1 MVVVGK
7 KEDEDHDDDDV
18 DLETELDRRLGYSR
32 LRPRLDF
39 LRFTHTTKRP
49 GAIYLMR
56 HTQPVVSLRS
66 CEECGQKYQRVHT
79 CNPHAASF
87 FHHQINPVTRNWWQT
102 VSFRPIG
109 SVPDTRRLFLTY
121 DIETYTHHGAF
132 GKQLLPFLLVIHL
145 DGDPVLL
152 QIARDVV
159 AEQRPPGLWR
169 RGPDDD
175 PEHPELAETF
185 YVMDPAPERVG
196 SAFRQLR
203 ADLQTRALQAF
214 WQLKLDENP
223 DLERIYREAPE
234 TLTYEYL
241 SADIAEHLYGHR
253 RRNKKKGKP
262 RSKRARV
269 EEIIEQQPADD
280 EDDPGPVREKP
291 LLAGPPAFWEIYVVG
306 HNISGFDEIV
316 LAANVINNRGEAPAA
331 FRISRNFMPRQ
342 AKLLFN
348 DICYALPNPAIR
360 HPPTHGGDDD
370 DVEAEQIFSDWEEGC
385 LRAADC
391 HDQSLRFL
399 VRDTFQLTHTSLRRA
414 AVAYN
419 LDVAKGNCPYAAV
432 NDLLRIGFYEGDD
445 VNQFPL
451 PRYWA
456 SQSEHDEARADF
468 IRRQGFFARY
478 DIYAEAL
485 RYCALDVI
493 VTARLVQKLLAAY
506 RDFVRHHV
514 GLTEC
519 HFNVFQRPTIS
530 SNSHA
535 IFKQILYRETRPKRT
550 HFAEH
555 LVAPS
560 HDMYDFVRDSI
571 RGGRCYPTV
580 IGILREPVFV
590 YDICGMYAS
599 ALTHPLPTG
608 YPLTPHQC
616 QRAVDEWNA
625 RLRPHTAPSAV
636 ADDHAQISYFDDT
649 LRHGIVVID
658 ADAPEDPRLD
668 PLPPFASRRGG
679 RLAWTNENLR
689 GEVATTLDVI
699 TLHNRGW
706 AVRILP
712 DSRNS
717 LFPAMTCLA
726 RSYVTINI
734 QAKEK
739 ADREKNATM
748 RSIAKLLSNAL
759 YGSFA
764 TCLDNRFV
772 VFSSDVENNVQEQ
785 LARGEITVAAVSFLG
800 SEHMA
805 ADVTSAFTSL
815 FYSPGQNYS
824 PGSTVGPHDA
834 LQQQQSQQSLVHDTA
849 IRETNCGVPV
859 PPPLYNPEW
868 AGPRDPPIPEFNYQP
883 IKLLA
888 VDPEDATLLT
898 LQSVSPLVENR
909 RYPTHLAS
917 FVLAWTRAFTSE
929 WAGFIY
935 QSDRGLEWEKRLLK
949 TVYGDTDSLFT
960 TALGRELMELNG
972 KKRIKKNRLGGLVF
986 DPENPQLTWLVECET
1001 VCPQCGA
1008 DAYAPESVF
1017 LAPKLYALK
1026 ELICTAEPLA
1036 HRGPGK
1042 LRAKGHATFELTYDI
1057 LAECFRAHLVREDP
1071 HASFHT
1077 SRVALRRTLASL
1089 QPQSKPFTV
1098 IESQLTRTLR
1108 PWRDRTLAPVSP
1120 SRPNLLRPY
1129 SNSRPNPRI
1138 LPFDAPAEAAFVK
1151 PLLSHSDSSDDDDND
1166 DEPPP
1171 IISSDTQQLID
1182 ESLMMMANGD
1192 PTVMRQLKKKN
1203 RGYVRRGEHAAPSS
1217 AILWP

>member
-1 MVVVGK
+1 M
-7 KEDEDHDDDDV
+7 
-18 DLETELDRRLGYSR
+18 ETDRRLRYSW

-39 LRFTHTTKRP
+39 LRFRRTPKRP

-56 HTQPVVSLRS
+56 HTQPVVTVRN
-66 CEECGQKYQRVHT
+66 CEECGQKYRHAHT
-79 CNPHAASF
+79 CNPRVASF
-87 FHHQINPVTRNWWQT
+87 FHHQINSATRNWWQT

-109 SVPDTRRLFLTY
+109 SVPTTRRLFLTY

-145 DGDPVLL
+145 EGDPMLL
-152 QIARDVV
+152 QLARDVV
-159 AEQRPPGLWR
+159 AAQVPQGLWR

-175 PEHPELAETF
+175 PEHPELVDTF
-185 YVMDPAPERVG
+185 YIMDPTPKRIG

-203 ADLQTRALQAF
+203 ADLQTWAVQAF
-214 WQLKLDENP
+214 WRLKLDENP
-223 DLERIYREAPE
+223 DLERIAREAPE
-234 TLTYEYL
+234 ALTYEYL
-241 SADIAEHLYGHR
+241 SADIAEYRYGQ
-253 RRNKKKGKP
+253 NKKKKGRP
-262 RSKRARV
+262 RSKKAKV
-269 EEIIEQQPADD
+269 EEIIEHPAV
-280 EDDPGPVREKP
+280 DPRREKP

-331 FRISRNFMPRQ
+331 FRISRQFMPRQ

-348 DICYALPNPAIR
+348 DVCYALPNPIAR
-360 HPPTHGGDDD
+360 VEDD
-370 DVEAEQIFSDWEEGC
+370 ETFADWEEGRM
-385 LRAADC
+385 RAADC
-391 HDQSLRFL
+391 RDQSVRFL
-399 VRDTFQLTHTSLRRA
+399 VRDTFQLTHTSLRKA

-419 LDVAKGNCPYAAV
+419 LDVAKGNCPYTAV
-432 NDLLRIGFYEGDD
+432 NDLLRIGYYEGDD

-456 SQSEHDEARADF
+456 SQQEHDEARADF
-468 IRRQGFFARY
+468 LRRKGFFARY

-485 RYCALDVI
+485 RYCALDVL

-506 RDFVRHHV
+506 RDFVQHHV
-514 GLTEC
+514 GLPDC

-535 IFKQILYRETRPKRT
+535 IFKQLLYRETRPQRP

-608 YPLTPHQC
+608 YPLTPNQC
-616 QRAVDEWNA
+616 QLAVDEWNA
-625 RLRPHTAPSAV
+625 RLRPSNPPAPNPL
-636 ADDHAQISYFDDT
+636 SYFDVT

-658 ADAPEDPRLD
+658 ADAPEDERLD

-706 AVRILP
+706 TVRILA

-717 LFPAMTCLA
+717 LFPSMTCLA

-764 TCLDNRFV
+764 TRLDNRFV
-772 VFSSDVENNVQEQ
+772 VFGSDVHRNIQEQ
-785 LARGEITVAAVSFLG
+785 MSRGETIVAAVSFLA
-800 SEHMA
+800 SEHMS

-815 FYSPGQNYS
+815 FYAPGQNYS
-824 PGSTVGPHDA
+824 PVSTVGP
-834 LQQQQSQQSLVHDTA
+834 QQSQLFTGGDESLVHDTA

-868 AGPRDPPIPEFNYQP
+868 AGPRDPRVPEFNYQP
-883 IKLLA
+883 IKMLA

-1008 DAYAPESVF
+1008 DAYSSESVF
-1017 LAPKLYALK
+1017 LAPKIYALK
-1026 ELICTAEPLA
+1026 ELVCTAEPFA

-1042 LRAKGHATFELTYDI
+1042 LRAKGHATFELTYDL
-1057 LAECFRAHLVREDP
+1057 LAECFRAHLLREDP
-1071 HASFHT
+1071 RASFHT

-1098 IESQLTRTLR
+1098 VESVLTRTLR
-1108 PWRDRTLAPVSP
+1108 PWRDRTLAPLSP
-1120 SRPNLLRPY
+1120 SKPHLLRPY
-1129 SNSRPNPRI
+1129 CNSQPNPRI
-1138 LPFDAPAEAAFVK
+1138 LPFDAPAEAAFVR
-1151 PLLSHSDSSDDDDND
+1151 PILDHSSDDDDDDPDGTND
-1166 DEPPP
+1166 PQSTA
-1171 IISSDTQQLID
+1171 ISSDTQQLIA
-1182 ESLMMMANGD
+1182 ESLMMLANGD
-1192 PTVMRQLKKKN
+1192 PTVMRQIKMKN
-1203 RGYVRRGEHAAPSS
+1203 RGFIRRGEHAAPSS